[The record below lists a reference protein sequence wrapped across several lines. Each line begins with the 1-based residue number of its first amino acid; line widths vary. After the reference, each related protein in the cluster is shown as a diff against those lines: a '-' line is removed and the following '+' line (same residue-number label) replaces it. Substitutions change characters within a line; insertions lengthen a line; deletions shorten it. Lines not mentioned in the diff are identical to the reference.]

1 VRAQS
6 PMDDVVFPKN
16 KDDNIFKWQHNDDRV
31 MVAVTCL
38 WQGRHLGFGCHRL
51 ASWSKSGRCCMVLS
65 LDVIGWVVVGV
76 VGVQVLLVVDCSAGK
91 VE

>member
-1 VRAQS
+1 
-6 PMDDVVFPKN
+6 
-16 KDDNIFKWQHNDDRV
+16 
-31 MVAVTCL
+31 
-38 WQGRHLGFGCHRL
+38 
-51 ASWSKSGRCCMVLS
+51 MVLS